1 MTTTEYEEKGRRKLV
16 EDFNNAD
23 CEMIYEFTKGKY
35 ESIDCFA
42 TASTGE
48 KFAIELKNRDISIDK
63 YDDVMIEL
71 HKYNALMIAHEE
83 SGYTPLFRVY
93 FQDGVLTWDIS
104 KIDINGRVEEMKCA
118 ESTFNYSH
126 KKIKKIILLKKEE
139 AIDKKRSNRNN
150 SQRTD
155 GGTDSQQH
163 SKIC

>member
-1 MTTTEYEEKGRRKLV
+1 MTTTEYEYYGRKKLV

-23 CEMIYEFTKGKY
+23 CKIEYEFTKGKY

-42 TASTGE
+42 TASTGQR
-48 KFAIELKNRDISIDK
+48 FAIELKNRNIPLDK
-63 YDDVMIEL
+63 YSTYLLEMK
-71 HKYNALMIAHEE
+71 KYNALMDAHIY

-118 ESTFNYSH
+118 ESTFNYEH

-139 AIDKKRSNRNN
+139 AINDKKRNYRNN
-150 SQRTD
+150 SQRE
-155 GGTDSQQH
+155 S
-163 SKIC
+163 S